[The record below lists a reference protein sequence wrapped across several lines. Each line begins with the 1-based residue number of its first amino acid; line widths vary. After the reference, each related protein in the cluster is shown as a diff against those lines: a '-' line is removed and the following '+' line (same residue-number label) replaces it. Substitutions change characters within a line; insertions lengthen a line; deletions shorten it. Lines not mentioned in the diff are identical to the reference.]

1 MSVGLRDSPAAL
13 RQSDES
19 HPSLARRAWLIGL
32 AAAAAVSGCAVI
44 SPDPA
49 RTASG
54 ERPAADPSEWT
65 GRFSAV
71 YRVPGAAGDEQSASG
86 RFRLLQ
92 REGQTLLELSSPIG
106 QMIAQAQA
114 DAQGARLTD
123 HQGRSHQA
131 PSVELLTEQLFGWRV
146 PVQRLPAWLQGRF
159 GSAGTVNPGTQWA
172 GHASGWD
179 IRVDGWLDDRVVRT
193 LQLSWPG
200 QGVTADRRL
209 RLRLVVDSA
218 S

>member
-1 MSVGLRDSPAAL
+1 MSVGLRASPAAPH
-13 RQSDES
+13 QSDES
-19 HPSLARRAWLIGL
+19 HRSPARRAWLIGL
-32 AAAAAVSGCAVI
+32 AAAAAASGCAVI

-123 HQGRSHQA
+123 NQGRSHQA

-200 QGVTADRRL
+200 QGVAADRRL
-209 RLRLVVDSA
+209 RLRLIVDSA

>member
-1 MSVGLRDSPAAL
+1 MSVGLRDSPAAT
-13 RQSDES
+13 RQSD
-19 HPSLARRAWLIGL
+19 PSLCSMTRRGWLIGI

-44 SPDPA
+44 PPDPA
-49 RTASG
+49 STASG

-92 REGQTLLELSSPIG
+92 RAGQTLLELSSPIG

-123 HQGRSHQA
+123 NQGRSHQA

-159 GSAGTVNPGTQWA
+159 GSAGTVNPGNQWA
-172 GHASGWD
+172 GHESGWD

-200 QGVTADRRL
+200 QGVAADRRL